1 MRRGWAAAGGDQG
14 VGKGETEMAKAE
26 LQSEWR
32 PDMEEEEEAAALGVL
47 SLPEGS
53 PGPELSRQ

>member
-1 MRRGWAAAGGDQG
+1 MRRAWAEGGLGGEQG
-14 VGKGETEMAKAE
+14 VEKGETELAKAK

-32 PDMEEEEEAAALGVL
+32 PDVEEEAAALGML
-47 SLPEGS
+47 SLPEGP

>member
-1 MRRGWAAAGGDQG
+1 MGN
-14 VGKGETEMAKAE
+14 GETEMAKAE

-32 PDMEEEEEAAALGVL
+32 PDVEEEEAAALGVL

>member
-1 MRRGWAAAGGDQG
+1 M
-14 VGKGETEMAKAE
+14 GKGETEMAKAE

-32 PDMEEEEEAAALGVL
+32 PDVEEEEEEAAALGVL

>member
-1 MRRGWAAAGGDQG
+1 MGVGGEQG
-14 VGKGETEMAKAE
+14 VGNGETELANAK

-32 PDMEEEEEAAALGVL
+32 PDVEEAAAALGML